1 LQGHLAGDKT
11 VQIKLYMKRFT
22 IVGRGLLLIT
32 LTTTTM
38 FAQTVDQTK
47 GIGAGVQVL
56 TQTTRDLQEYF
67 RPMTTVM
74 YVIAAIVGIFGAFR
88 IYSKMQA
95 GDQDVQK
102 SAVNWGGSVLFLLA
116 FAAILQAVF
125 FQNA

>member
-1 LQGHLAGDKT
+1 MQGHLAGDRT
-11 VQIKLYMKRFT
+11 FQNIRYMKR
-22 IVGRGLLLIT
+22 INAVGRVVLLAA
-32 LTTTTM
+32 LTTTTT

-125 FQNA
+125 FQNV

>member
-1 LQGHLAGDKT
+1 
-11 VQIKLYMKRFT
+11 MKRITAF
-22 IVGRGLLLIT
+22 GRGFLLAA
-32 LTTTTM
+32 LTIATT
-38 FAQTVDQTK
+38 FAQSVDQTK

-125 FQNA
+125 FQV

>member
-1 LQGHLAGDKT
+1 MQGHLAGDKT

>member
-1 LQGHLAGDKT
+1 
-11 VQIKLYMKRFT
+11 MKR
-22 IVGRGLLLIT
+22 ISVAGHGLLLACLTI
-32 LTTTTM
+32 TTT
-38 FAQTVDQTK
+38 FGQTVDQTK

-56 TQTTRDLQEYF
+56 TQTTRDLQDYF

-125 FQNA
+125 FQNI

>member
-1 LQGHLAGDKT
+1 
-11 VQIKLYMKRFT
+11 MKR
-22 IVGRGLLLIT
+22 INAVGRVLLLAA
-32 LTTTTM
+32 LATTTT
-38 FAQTVDQTK
+38 FAQSVDQTK

-125 FQNA
+125 FQV

>member
-1 LQGHLAGDKT
+1 MKQINT
-11 VQIKLYMKRFT
+11 VW
-22 IVGRGLLLIT
+22 RGLLILA
-32 LTTTTM
+32 LTTGSA

-47 GIGAGVQVL
+47 GIGAGVKVL
-56 TQTTRDLQEYF
+56 TETTKQLQDYF

-116 FAAILQAVF
+116 FAAILEAVF
-125 FQNA
+125 FQAP

>member
-1 LQGHLAGDKT
+1 MQSHLAGDKT

-22 IVGRGLLLIT
+22 IVGRGLLLIAV
-32 LTTTTM
+32 TTTTM
-38 FAQTVDQTK
+38 LAQTVDQTK

>member
-1 LQGHLAGDKT
+1 
-11 VQIKLYMKRFT
+11 MKRT
-22 IVGRGLLLIT
+22 TTAWRGLLLLA
-32 LTTTTM
+32 LTTSSTV
-38 FAQTVDQTK
+38 AQVVNQTK

-56 TQTTRDLQEYF
+56 TQTTKDLQDYF

-102 SAVNWGGSVLFLLA
+102 SAVNWGGSVLFLMA
-116 FAAILQAVF
+116 FAAILEAVF
-125 FQNA
+125 FQAP

>member
-1 LQGHLAGDKT
+1 
-11 VQIKLYMKRFT
+11 MKRFT
-22 IVGRGLLLIT
+22 IVGRGLLLIAV
-32 LTTTTM
+32 TTTTM
-38 FAQTVDQTK
+38 LAQTVDQTK

>member
-1 LQGHLAGDKT
+1 
-11 VQIKLYMKRFT
+11 MKRFT

>member
-1 LQGHLAGDKT
+1 
-11 VQIKLYMKRFT
+11 MKRINT
-22 IVGRGLLLIT
+22 VWRGLLVLA
-32 LTTTTM
+32 LTTGSA

-56 TQTTRDLQEYF
+56 TQTTKQLQDYF

-116 FAAILQAVF
+116 FAAILEAVF
-125 FQNA
+125 FQAP

>member
-1 LQGHLAGDKT
+1 
-11 VQIKLYMKRFT
+11 MKRFSG
-22 IVGRGLLLIT
+22 IRRGLLLLVLATGTT
-32 LTTTTM
+32 L
-38 FAQTVDQTK
+38 AQSVDQTK

-56 TQTTRDLQEYF
+56 TQTTKQLQDYF

-116 FAAILQAVF
+116 FAAILEAVF
-125 FQNA
+125 FQAP

>member
-1 LQGHLAGDKT
+1 
-11 VQIKLYMKRFT
+11 MKRFT
-22 IVGRGLLLIT
+22 IAGRGLLLTMLSATFT
-32 LTTTTM
+32 L
-38 FAQTVDQTK
+38 AQNVDQTK

-56 TQTTRDLQEYF
+56 TQTTRDLQDYF